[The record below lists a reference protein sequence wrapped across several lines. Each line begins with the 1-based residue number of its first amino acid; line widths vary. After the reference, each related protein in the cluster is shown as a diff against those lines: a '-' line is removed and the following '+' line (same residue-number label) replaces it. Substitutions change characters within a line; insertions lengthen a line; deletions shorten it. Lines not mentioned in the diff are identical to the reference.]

1 MSKKLLLITGVIF
14 LSSCATTNIQEL
26 GDKFLDLINPS
37 DSPAEVADL
46 SEQVLV
52 LSAESGGFT
61 EEELETLSNDELI
74 ELAIEKGLGDILVLD
89 ADGNLQNR
97 DEVIKALVESDESG
111 GFTEEELEA
120 LSNDELIEIAKEK
133 GLEDILLLDADGNLL
148 NRDQVIKALVE
159 SDESGG
165 FTEEELEALSNDEL
179 IEIAKEKGLEDILLL
194 DSDGNLLNRDQ
205 VIKALVESESLM
217 EESATQELK
226 SLSDDALIEIAQA
239 KGMEDEIILDE
250 DGNLQNRD
258 ELIEALVEGAAETK
272 VAVAELEK
280 AGGSFTIYFAYDD
293 TEIDEAATRVII
305 EHANF
310 MQNNPSVRLRLEG
323 HADERGT
330 REYNL
335 ALGENRAL
343 SVEEVLGLYN
353 LEDRIVVVSYGEER
367 PIAIEHNEEAWEK
380 NRRVEF
386 VYY

>member
-1 MSKKLLLITGVIF
+1 MTKKILLITCVIF

-37 DSPAEVADL
+37 DAPAEVTDL

-52 LSAESGGFT
+52 LDAENGFT
-61 EEELETLSNDELI
+61 VEELETLSNDELI
-74 ELAIEKGLGDILVLD
+74 
-89 ADGNLQNR
+89 
-97 DEVIKALVESDESG
+97 AL
-111 GFTEEELEA
+111 
-120 LSNDELIEIAKEK
+120 AKEK

-159 SDESGG
+159 GQAL
-165 FTEEELEALSNDEL
+165 TEGAMQELESLSNDAL
-179 IEIAKEKGLEDILLL
+179 IELAQAKGLED
-194 DSDGNLLNRDQ
+194 
-205 VIKALVESESLM
+205 K
-217 EESATQELK
+217 
-226 SLSDDALIEIAQA
+226 
-239 KGMEDEIILDE
+239 IILDE
-250 DGNLQNRD
+250 DGNLVNRD
-258 ELIEALVEGAAETK
+258 ELIEALREGAAETEL
-272 VAVAELEK
+272 AVAALQK
-280 AGGSFTIYFAYDD
+280 AGGSFVLYFAYDD

-305 EHANF
+305 EHANL

-343 SVEEVLGLYN
+343 SVKEVLGLYN
-353 LEDRIVVVSYGEER
+353 LEDRVVVVSYGEEQ
-367 PIAIEHNEEAWEK
+367 PVEIEHNEEAWEK

>member
-1 MSKKLLLITGVIF
+1 VWLENRVGQIIQIKEKKMSKKILLISCVIF
-14 LSSCATTNIQEL
+14 LSSCAGSNIQEL

-37 DSPAEVADL
+37 DAPAEVADL

-52 LSAESGGFT
+52 LDGENGGFT

-74 ELAIEKGLGDILVLD
+74 ALAKEKGLEDILVID

-97 DEVIKALVESDESG
+97 DEVIKL
-111 GFTEEELEA
+111 
-120 LSNDELIEIAKEK
+120 
-133 GLEDILLLDADGNLL
+133 
-148 NRDQVIKALVE
+148 
-159 SDESGG
+159 
-165 FTEEELEALSNDEL
+165 
-179 IEIAKEKGLEDILLL
+179 
-194 DSDGNLLNRDQ
+194 
-205 VIKALVESESLM
+205 LVESEALKEGAM
-217 EESATQELK
+217 QELE
-226 SLSDDALIEIAQA
+226 SLSDDALVEIAQA
-239 KGMEDEIILDE
+239 KGMEDKVILDE
-250 DGNLQNRD
+250 DGNLQNRE
-258 ELIEALVEGAAETK
+258 ELVKALVEGAAETES
-272 VAVAELEK
+272 AVAELEK
-280 AGGSFTIYFAYDD
+280 IGGSFVLYFAYDD

-310 MQNNPSVRLRLEG
+310 MQNNSSVRLRLEG

-343 SVEEVLGLYN
+343 SVKEVLGLYN

-367 PIAIEHNEEAWEK
+367 PVAIEHNEEAWQK

>member
-1 MSKKLLLITGVIF
+1 MIKKILLITCVIF

-37 DSPAEVADL
+37 DAPVEVTDL

-52 LSAESGGFT
+52 LDAENGGFT

-74 ELAIEKGLGDILVLD
+74 
-89 ADGNLQNR
+89 
-97 DEVIKALVESDESG
+97 AL
-111 GFTEEELEA
+111 
-120 LSNDELIEIAKEK
+120 AKEK

-159 SDESGG
+159 S
-165 FTEEELEALSNDEL
+165 EALSEAL
-179 IEIAKEKGLEDILLL
+179 KEG
-194 DSDGNLLNRDQ
+194 
-205 VIKALVESESLM
+205 
-217 EESATQELK
+217 ATQELE
-226 SLSDDALIEIAQA
+226 SLSNDALIEIAQA
-239 KGMEDEIILDE
+239 KGMEDKIILDE

-258 ELIEALVEGAAETK
+258 ELIEALAEGAAETES
-272 VAVAELEK
+272 AVAELAK
-280 AGGSFTIYFAYDD
+280 VGGSFVLYFAYDD

-335 ALGENRAL
+335 ALGENRSL
-343 SVEEVLGLYN
+343 SVKEVLSLYN
-353 LEDRIVVVSYGEER
+353 LEDRVVVVSYGEER
-367 PIAIEHNEEAWEK
+367 PVAIEHNEEAWEK

>member
-1 MSKKLLLITGVIF
+1 MSKKILLITGVIF

-37 DSPAEVADL
+37 DAPAEVTDL

-52 LSAESGGFT
+52 LSGEA
-61 EEELETLSNDELI
+61 
-74 ELAIEKGLGDILVLD
+74 
-89 ADGNLQNR
+89 
-97 DEVIKALVESDESG
+97 G

-133 GLEDILLLDADGNLL
+133 GLEDRLVLDADGNLL
-148 NRDQVIKALVE
+148 NRD
-159 SDESGG
+159 
-165 FTEEELEALSNDEL
+165 
-179 IEIAKEKGLEDILLL
+179 EI
-194 DSDGNLLNRDQ
+194 
-205 VIKALVESESLM
+205 IKALVESESLLDSATL
-217 EESATQELK
+217 ESATQELK
-226 SLSDDALIEIAQA
+226 SLSDDALIEIAEA
-239 KGMEDEIILDE
+239 KGLEDKIVLDE
-250 DGNLQNRD
+250 DGELQNRE
-258 ELIEALVEGAAETK
+258 ELIEALVEGAAA
-272 VAVAELEK
+272 AVEAAKELENS
-280 AGGSFTIYFAYDD
+280 GIPSTLYFAFDD

-310 MQNNPSVRLRLEG
+310 MQNHPNVRLRLEG

-343 SVEEVLGLYN
+343 SVKEVLGLYN
-353 LEDRIVVVSYGEER
+353 LEDRVVVVSYGEER
-367 PIAIEHNEEAWEK
+367 PVAIEHTEEAWEK

>member
-1 MSKKLLLITGVIF
+1 MSKKILLITSVIF
-14 LSSCATTNIQEL
+14 LSSCAGGNIKEL

-37 DSPAEVADL
+37 DAPAEVADL

-74 ELAIEKGLGDILVLD
+74 ELAKEKGLEDKLVLD

-97 DEVIKALVESDESG
+97 DEI
-111 GFTEEELEA
+111 
-120 LSNDELIEIAKEK
+120 
-133 GLEDILLLDADGNLL
+133 
-148 NRDQVIKALVE
+148 
-159 SDESGG
+159 
-165 FTEEELEALSNDEL
+165 
-179 IEIAKEKGLEDILLL
+179 
-194 DSDGNLLNRDQ
+194 
-205 VIKALVESESLM
+205 IKALVESEALSEALKEGAT
-217 EESATQELK
+217 EELE
-226 SLSDDALIEIAQA
+226 SLSNDALVEIAQA
-239 KGMEDEIILDE
+239 KGLEDKIILDE

-258 ELIEALVEGAAETK
+258 ELIEALVEGAAETES
-272 VAVAELEK
+272 AVAELEK
-280 AGGSFTIYFAYDD
+280 VGGSFTLYFAYDD

-343 SVEEVLGLYN
+343 SVKEVLGLYN
-353 LEDRIVVVSYGEER
+353 LEDRVVVVSYGEEQ
-367 PIAIEHNEEAWEK
+367 PVAIEHNEEAWEK

>member
-74 ELAIEKGLGDILVLD
+74 ELAIEKGLEDILVLD
-89 ADGNLQNR
+89 A
-97 DEVIKALVESDESG
+97 
-111 GFTEEELEA
+111 
-120 LSNDELIEIAKEK
+120 
-133 GLEDILLLDADGNLL
+133 
-148 NRDQVIKALVE
+148 
-159 SDESGG
+159 
-165 FTEEELEALSNDEL
+165 
-179 IEIAKEKGLEDILLL
+179 
-194 DSDGNLLNRDQ
+194 DGNLLNRDQ

-217 EESATQELK
+217 EESATQKLK
-226 SLSDDALIEIAQA
+226 SISDDALIEIAQV
-239 KGMEDEIILDE
+239 KGIEDKIILDE

-258 ELIEALVEGAAETK
+258 ELIEALIEGAAETK

-280 AGGSFTIYFAYDD
+280 VGGSFTLYFAYDD

-310 MQNNPSVRLRLEG
+310 MQNNPSVSLRLEG

-353 LEDRIVVVSYGEER
+353 LEDRVVVVSYGEER

>member
-1 MSKKLLLITGVIF
+1 MTKKILLITCVIF

-37 DSPAEVADL
+37 DAPAEVTDL

-52 LSAESGGFT
+52 LDAENGGFT

-74 ELAIEKGLGDILVLD
+74 
-89 ADGNLQNR
+89 
-97 DEVIKALVESDESG
+97 AL
-111 GFTEEELEA
+111 
-120 LSNDELIEIAKEK
+120 AKEK

-159 SDESGG
+159 S
-165 FTEEELEALSNDEL
+165 EALSEAL
-179 IEIAKEKGLEDILLL
+179 KEG
-194 DSDGNLLNRDQ
+194 
-205 VIKALVESESLM
+205 
-217 EESATQELK
+217 ATQELE
-226 SLSDDALIEIAQA
+226 SLSNDALIEIAQA
-239 KGMEDEIILDE
+239 KGMEDKIILDE

-258 ELIEALVEGAAETK
+258 ELIEALVEGAAETEL
-272 VAVAELEK
+272 AVAELEK
-280 AGGSFTIYFAYDD
+280 VGGSFVLYFAYDD

-310 MQNNPSVRLRLEG
+310 MQNNPNVRLRLEG

-343 SVEEVLGLYN
+343 SVKEVLGLYN
-353 LEDRIVVVSYGEER
+353 LEDRVVVVSYGEEQ
-367 PIAIEHNEEAWEK
+367 PVEIEHNEEAWEK

>member
-1 MSKKLLLITGVIF
+1 MSKKILLITCVIF

-37 DSPAEVADL
+37 DAPVEVTDL

-52 LSAESGGFT
+52 LDAENGGFT

-74 ELAIEKGLGDILVLD
+74 
-89 ADGNLQNR
+89 
-97 DEVIKALVESDESG
+97 AL
-111 GFTEEELEA
+111 
-120 LSNDELIEIAKEK
+120 AKEK

-159 SDESGG
+159 GQAL
-165 FTEEELEALSNDEL
+165 TEGAMQELESLSNDAL
-179 IEIAKEKGLEDILLL
+179 IELAQAKGLED
-194 DSDGNLLNRDQ
+194 
-205 VIKALVESESLM
+205 K
-217 EESATQELK
+217 
-226 SLSDDALIEIAQA
+226 
-239 KGMEDEIILDE
+239 IILDE
-250 DGNLQNRD
+250 DGNLVNRD
-258 ELIEALVEGAAETK
+258 ELIEALREGAAETEL
-272 VAVAELEK
+272 AVAELQK
-280 AGGSFTIYFAYDD
+280 AGGSFVLYFAYDD
-293 TEIDEAATRVII
+293 TEIDEIATRVII
-305 EHANF
+305 EHANL

-343 SVEEVLGLYN
+343 SVKEVLGLYN
-353 LEDRIVVVSYGEER
+353 LEDRVVVVSYGEEQ
-367 PIAIEHNEEAWEK
+367 PVEIEHNEEAWEK